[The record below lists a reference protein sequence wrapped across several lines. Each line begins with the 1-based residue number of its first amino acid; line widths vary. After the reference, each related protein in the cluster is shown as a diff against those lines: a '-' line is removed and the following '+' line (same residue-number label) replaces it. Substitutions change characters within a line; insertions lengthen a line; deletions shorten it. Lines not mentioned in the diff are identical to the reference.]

1 MNNVNEIFELL
12 VSADESL
19 SGSCW
24 EDLSYSYCATPK
36 DVIDDVIKTY
46 MNNEIFGMDDVSET
60 DKKLALAKYFQYV
73 ANKLVEEAIDSI
85 AENIDKLGY

>member
-24 EDLSYSYCATPK
+24 EDLSYSYYATPK

-73 ANKLVEEAIDSI
+73 ADTLNEHFVE
-85 AENIDKLGY
+85 